1 MVDDPKQIWR
11 LFVKFIS
18 KDYVDSLVEEGLL
31 YMNNVEYFRK
41 IENKDSALRGD
52 KYEGNAF
59 TYDSSKIELTYAGI
73 PLKTIGKI
81 DITCM
86 HELETNLYCLT
97 AINDDDIITAQY
109 NLKLSEKFKQFGD
122 KAVLIPG
129 SEIGEFCN
137 RVKKATEKD
146 KNIRPHPAYEY
157 FASPVDYVDRDTY
170 HGPVGIF
177 RKFKEFSWQYE
188 WRIAIKQNFQK
199 GAYEDFKIGSIKDI
213 CIVTDTEDLI
223 KNLKC
228 GKKNNN

>member
-59 TYDSSKIELTYAGI
+59 TYESSKIELTYAGI
-73 PLKTIGKI
+73 ELKTVGKI
-81 DITCM
+81 DITYG

-97 AINDDDIITAQY
+97 AINDYDIIKAGY
-109 NLKLSEKFKQFGD
+109 DLKLSDKFKQFGD

-129 SEIGEFCN
+129 SEIREFCN
-137 RVKKATEKD
+137 RVKKTAEKD
-146 KNIRPHPAYEY
+146 KNIRSHPVCEY
-157 FASPVDYVDRDTY
+157 ITSPVEYVDRDKH
-170 HGPVGIF
+170 HGPVGIY
-177 RKFKEFSWQYE
+177 RKFKEYSWQYE

-199 GAYEDFKIGSIKDI
+199 GAYEHFKIGSIKDI
-213 CIVTDTEDLI
+213 CIVTDTEELI
-223 KNLKC
+223 NNLKC
-228 GKKNNN
+228 EKK